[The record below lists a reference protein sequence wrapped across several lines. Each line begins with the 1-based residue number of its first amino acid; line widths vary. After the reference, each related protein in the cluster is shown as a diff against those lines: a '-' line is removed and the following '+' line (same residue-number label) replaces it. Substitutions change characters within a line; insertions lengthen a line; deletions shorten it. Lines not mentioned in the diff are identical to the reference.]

1 MKVLKFGGTSVGSVD
16 IIKKLPVLLKREM
29 GNSQLVMVVSAFS
42 GVTNQLST
50 LTDTALLDF
59 AQAEKQV
66 LDLKN
71 KHLKFYQDLT
81 GKEESSYINELFENI
96 FNVCRGISLLHEVT
110 TKSRDFLLTS
120 GELLSSHII
129 SEYLSQELNIQ
140 LFNSKDYLIA
150 GKGNKI
156 NLQKSQKL
164 INEINELKDVNLF
177 PGFIAAKENGTTT
190 SLGRG
195 GSDYTAS
202 LLAHLFNAE
211 ELQIW
216 TDVSGIMSADPR
228 FVRQAK
234 VLKHLSYEEAL
245 ELSHFG
251 AKVIYPPSI
260 QPALTNGIPIRIK
273 NTFAPDEEGTL
284 ITKEWDQNKEIIQ
297 GISSIKNVV
306 LININGAGMVG
317 IPSFSH
323 RFFKVLS
330 ERMINIIMITQASSE
345 HSICVAI
352 TRDELAKALEGL
364 KEEFEIE
371 LTNKLLNE
379 IEVEYDLAIIALVGS
394 NMRDQVGVSG
404 KMFNTLGKNGISI
417 KAIAQGS
424 SERNI
429 SAVIPETHL
438 RKALNTLH
446 ESFFLSERKR
456 INLFVIGVGN
466 VGQSFIQQVK
476 AQEQFLEEEHNIKMS
491 LVGIANSKKM
501 VFEEEGLDLGS
512 WKEILQKGGNF
523 SHDTYLQQMKAMN
536 LRNSVF
542 VDITASD
549 AIASLYKE
557 ILASNIS
564 VVTPNKLAATSAYE
578 SYRELLDLGL
588 KNNVQFLFE
597 TNVAAGL
604 PVLSTLKD
612 LVRSGD
618 KIQRIE
624 AVLSGTLN
632 YLFNT
637 YDGSVK
643 FVDVIKDAKEKGLT
657 EPDPRLDLFGED
669 VRRKILILARESG
682 TQMKID
688 EVSFAHFVPQE
699 CVEAPDL
706 DTFYSLVEKKE
717 SHFLDLNEK
726 AEAQQANY
734 RVVASFENGKASVS
748 LKAVTEEHPFYNLE
762 GKDNIVLFYTSRYSE
777 QPLVIKGAG
786 AGADVTASGIFADVL
801 KTILS

>member
-16 IIKKLPVLLKREM
+16 IIRKLPVLLKREM
-29 GNSQLVMVVSAFS
+29 GNSQLVVVVSAFS
-42 GVTNQLST
+42 GITNQLSV
-50 LTDTALLDF
+50 LADTALSDF
-59 AQAEKQV
+59 DQAEKQIDA
-66 LDLKN
+66 LLA
-71 KHLKFYQDLT
+71 KHQEVYTELT
-81 GKEESSYINELFENI
+81 GKEESSHVIEIFQNI
-96 FNVCRGISLLHEVT
+96 HDVCHGISLLQEIT
-110 TKSRDFLLTS
+110 SKSRDFILTS

-129 SEYLSQELNIQ
+129 AEYLSAELSVQ
-140 LFNSKDYLIA
+140 LFNSKNYLVE

-156 NLQKSQKL
+156 NLQKSQESISSISDLKG
-164 INEINELKDVNLF
+164 INVF
-177 PGFIAAKENGTTT
+177 PGFIAAKENGITT

-202 LLAHLFNAE
+202 LLANLFDAE

-216 TDVSGIMSADPR
+216 TDVNGIMSADPR
-228 FVRQAK
+228 FVRQSK

-260 QPALTNGIPIRIK
+260 QPALSKGIPIRIK
-273 NTFAPDEEGTL
+273 NTFAPEEEGTL

-297 GISSIKNVV
+297 GISSIKNAV

-330 ERMINIIMITQASSE
+330 EHSVNIIMITQASSE

-352 TRDELAKALEGL
+352 TRDELAGALEGL
-364 KEEFEIE
+364 KEEFESE
-371 LTNKLLNE
+371 LANKFINE
-379 IEVEYDLAIIALVGS
+379 IEVEEDLAIIALVGA

-404 KMFNTLGKNGISI
+404 KMFNTLGKNGISV

-429 SAVIPETHL
+429 SAIIPDKDL

-466 VGQSFIQQVK
+466 VGQSFLQQVK
-476 AQEQFLEEEHNIKMS
+476 KQEQFLEKEHNIKIS
-491 LVGIANSKKM
+491 LAGIANSKKM
-501 VFEEEGLDLGS
+501 TFEEEGIDLND
-512 WKEILQKGGNF
+512 WKDALQSGDTF
-523 SHDTYLQQMKAMN
+523 SPETFVLQMKAMN

-549 AIASLYKE
+549 TIASLYKDV
-557 ILASNIS
+557 LCCSIS
-564 VVTPNKLAATSAYE
+564 VVTPNKLAATSSYE
-578 SYRELLDLGL
+578 TYRELLDLGI

-632 YLFNT
+632 YLFNA
-637 YDGSVK
+637 YDGTIK
-643 FVDVIKDAKEKGLT
+643 FADVIKDAKDKGLT

-669 VRRKILILARESG
+669 VQRKILILARESG
-682 TQMKID
+682 HEMEID
-688 EVSFAHFVPQE
+688 EVAFEHFIPSE
-699 CVEAPDL
+699 CVEAKDL
-706 DTFYSLVEKKE
+706 ETFYTLVEQHE
-717 SHFLDLNEK
+717 PYFLDLHQK
-726 AEAQQANY
+726 AKENNAKY
-734 RVVASFENGKASVS
+734 RVVASFENGKAQVA
-748 LKAVTEEHPFYNLE
+748 LTAVTAEHPFHNLE
-762 GKDNIVLFYTSRYSE
+762 GKDNIVLFYTNRYSD

-801 KTILS
+801 KTISQ